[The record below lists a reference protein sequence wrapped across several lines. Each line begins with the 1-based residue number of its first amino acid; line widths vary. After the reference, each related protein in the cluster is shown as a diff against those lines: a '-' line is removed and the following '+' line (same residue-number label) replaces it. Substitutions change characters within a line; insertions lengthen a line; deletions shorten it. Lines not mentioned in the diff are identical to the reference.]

1 MTWVWILVIAAIIA
15 VVIWRSRTSW
25 TTVFV
30 GTGNQMEEAEYKY
43 NLLKEQGI
51 RCKLK
56 STDPQGAAVGM
67 AGPIDTV
74 HSQGQYKIVVHQ
86 DDVEK
91 AKELLQRHSS
101 AIV

>member
-1 MTWVWILVIAAIIA
+1 MTWLWILLIVAIIA
-15 VVIWRSRTSW
+15 VVIWKSRTGW

-30 GTGNQMEEAEYKY
+30 GTGAQMEDAEYKY

-51 RCKLK
+51 RCKLR

-67 AGPIDTV
+67 AGPAGPS
-74 HSQGQYKIVVHQ
+74 SQGQYKILVHP

-91 AKELLQRHSS
+91 ARELLQRKAG